1 MIKTVVTE
9 IRSSNNEGI
18 SLLDENDFE
27 EAIPR
32 FHRALLGPASLVRSL
47 IGCLEETE
55 SSSSPPSS
63 RWDSSFLK
71 KAAFVEL
78 RNGTVSQVKQGRA
91 IFRRPVLLPFARL
104 HTISLD
110 EFSMLCC
117 MVINKMVLVH
127 HFYAIASDNRGVLAR
142 ALSFYE
148 LVLQL
153 ASKEES
159 RKATVLFHMQRTKQA
174 KDCQQKLL
182 GLLLGTNNGSHPR
195 AGDVVLLNAFPLL
208 AISAALATALA
219 A

>member
-18 SLLDENDFE
+18 SFLDENDFE

-32 FHRALLGPASLVRSL
+32 FHRALTLVRSL

-117 MVINKMVLVH
+117 MVIDKMVLAH
-127 HFYAIASDNRGVLAR
+127 HFYAIASDNREVLAR

-159 RKATVLFHMQRTKQA
+159 RKITVPFATHQTSQGLPTETSWVIARHEQRISSSRWR
-174 KDCQQKLL
+174 C
-182 GLLLGTNNGSHPR
+182 GS
-195 AGDVVLLNAFPLL
+195 VECL
-208 AISAALATALA
+208 STSC
-219 A
+219 